1 MVKLDK
7 KDIEQIKT
15 KLIKL
20 REHLLRV
27 VEREQ
32 NFTKTSNPL
41 KESRDEGDFGQGT
54 LDMEIE
60 ISSLESLQN
69 ILQLVER
76 ALKKIEK
83 GTYGICEK
91 CRRPID
97 KARLEALPYATLCM
111 ECQKSG

>member
-1 MVKLDK
+1 MVKLNK
-7 KDIEQIKT
+7 KDVEQLKI

-20 REHLLRV
+20 REHLLSA

-32 NFTKTSNPL
+32 NFAKTNNPL

-60 ISSLESLQN
+60 VSSLESLQN

-76 ALKKIEK
+76 ALRKIEK
-83 GTYGICEK
+83 GTYGICEQ
-91 CRRPID
+91 CRRPIN

-111 ECQKSG
+111 ECQKSS